1 MSEGQIARGALF
13 SGIGTVGSRVLGAV
27 RDVAIANVLGAGL
40 ASDAFWVAFTVPSI
54 FRRFVA
60 DEGLTGA
67 LIPAVAEAEEE
78 EGQEAARG
86 LAGAA
91 LVTLVVA
98 GFVLCLAGWVA
109 APLLVR
115 LCAWGF
121 VDNPEQF
128 DLCVRLTRWMFPF
141 VLFVSLVSWCEG
153 LLNLRGHF
161 FVPKLAPGVVSA
173 AMVVALL
180 LGKGAMPATS
190 ALALGVLVGGLAH
203 VLVCLPK
210 LFSLWGRPQPNI
222 EAMRTARFQAFL
234 GEMGKVVAIGVFGQL
249 NVILLRLVASLLET
263 GSVTHYWYANR
274 VVDLS
279 QGAIAVAVG
288 SALLPEIARAA
299 KAGDWVEFEND
310 FVSAARLAAL
320 ALIPAAIVLAFV
332 AEPIVAMLFRHG
344 AFGTDDLAATSATL
358 QMLLPFM
365 LAMAAIQLVK
375 KVYFAVDDR
384 NTLLAVGGIGV
395 ALTGGLGY
403 TLSQAHGVRGL
414 GMALSISAVI
424 QMGLYIVLLRRHE
437 SVQLGLRRLRSPLLR
452 MALASLPAAA
462 LAGTLAQYGTWS
474 EGPSWTNAAVLATCL
489 IGAVLVYG
497 VGIWTLGV
505 RDELSLVLRRFRPG
519 R

>member
-173 AMVVALL
+173 RSPFDLVSLPSEVLALL
-180 LGKGAMPATS
+180 DRLDGRPWPE
-190 ALALGVLVGGLAH
+190 ALADGPLVDEVWVARLVRWGLA
-203 VLVCLPK
+203 
-210 LFSLWGRPQPNI
+210 
-222 EAMRTARFQAFL
+222 EA
-234 GEMGKVVAIGVFGQL
+234 
-249 NVILLRLVASLLET
+249 
-263 GSVTHYWYANR
+263 
-274 VVDLS
+274 
-279 QGAIAVAVG
+279 
-288 SALLPEIARAA
+288 PER
-299 KAGDWVEFEND
+299 
-310 FVSAARLAAL
+310 
-320 ALIPAAIVLAFV
+320 
-332 AEPIVAMLFRHG
+332 
-344 AFGTDDLAATSATL
+344 
-358 QMLLPFM
+358 
-365 LAMAAIQLVK
+365 
-375 KVYFAVDDR
+375 
-384 NTLLAVGGIGV
+384 
-395 ALTGGLGY
+395 
-403 TLSQAHGVRGL
+403 
-414 GMALSISAVI
+414 
-424 QMGLYIVLLRRHE
+424 
-437 SVQLGLRRLRSPLLR
+437 
-452 MALASLPAAA
+452 
-462 LAGTLAQYGTWS
+462 
-474 EGPSWTNAAVLATCL
+474 
-489 IGAVLVYG
+489 
-497 VGIWTLGV
+497 
-505 RDELSLVLRRFRPG
+505 
-519 R
+519 